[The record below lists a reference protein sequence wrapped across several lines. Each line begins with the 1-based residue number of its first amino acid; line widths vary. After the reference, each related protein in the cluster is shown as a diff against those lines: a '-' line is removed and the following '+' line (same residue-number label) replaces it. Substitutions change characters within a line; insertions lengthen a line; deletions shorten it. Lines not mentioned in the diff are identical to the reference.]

1 MLDSWVCWP
10 SPAPDQP
17 LDTNFVHETAAPPKR
32 RLEEPI
38 FRIHGFA
45 GQARRRSSAVLFT
58 RPLRCRSGALR
69 EQFFEDS
76 WLCWSSPV
84 PDQPLGQQFYSRA
97 RCAAWAGA
105 LRELFSQMH
114 GFAGQA
120 RRRSEFISDALT
132 APSWMLTPLRCRS
145 GALKEPVCLQSPA
158 CRRTVSGHG
167 PLRRPL
173 C

>member
-1 MLDSWVCWP
+1 MVQLSLGQDILFAKRARRRSGLLPLAFCGNP
-10 SPAPDQP
+10 GLPIISPPRQRLEGKVFFLTLLA
-17 LDTNFVHETAAPPKR
+17 LLAKGTNFIHETAAPPKR

-97 RCAAWAGA
+97 RCAARAGA
-105 LRELFSQMH
+105 LRELFS
-114 GFAGQA
+114 
-120 RRRSEFISDALT
+120 
-132 APSWMLTPLRCRS
+132 
-145 GALKEPVCLQSPA
+145 
-158 CRRTVSGHG
+158 
-167 PLRRPL
+167 
-173 C
+173 

>member
-58 RPLRCRSGALR
+58 RQLRRRSGALR
-69 EQFFEDS
+69 NPIFEYMA
-76 WLCWSSPV
+76 LLAKPAAEAALFC
-84 PDQPLGQQFYSRA
+84 LRG
-97 RCAAWAGA
+97 RCAAEA
-105 LRELFSQMH
+105 
-114 GFAGQA
+114 
-120 RRRSEFISDALT
+120 
-132 APSWMLTPLRCRS
+132 AP
-145 GALKEPVCLQSPA
+145 
-158 CRRTVSGHG
+158 
-167 PLRRPL
+167 
-173 C
+173 